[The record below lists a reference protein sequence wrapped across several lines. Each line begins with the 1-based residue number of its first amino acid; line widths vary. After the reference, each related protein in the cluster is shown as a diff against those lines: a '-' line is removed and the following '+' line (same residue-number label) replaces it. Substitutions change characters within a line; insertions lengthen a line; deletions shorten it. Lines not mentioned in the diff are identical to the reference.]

1 MESLRRLLHCIE
13 SELNFMA
20 ISKSNFFRFNF
31 HIAYIRRSMGKLAYS
46 VIVACIGRF
55 FFQSS
60 THMHS
65 THILTYSGRF
75 FRNQAHTYIPH
86 THTHTYILTTHTTH
100 HHTPHIHVHIYH
112 THHTYI
118 LSRTLYISLLC
129 HLFYSV

>member
-86 THTHTYILTTHTTH
+86 THTHILTYSLHIQLITTHHTYMYTYITHTTH
-100 HHTPHIHVHIYH
+100 
-112 THHTYI
+112 TY
-118 LSRTLYISLLC
+118 SLG
-129 HLFYSV
+129 HYT